1 MRKLITIITISSLA
15 IFNAYCKITAPPFFS
30 DNMVLQQNA
39 NVKLWGESRQNATVT
54 ISASWDKRKT
64 TVRST
69 SDGKWSAE
77 LSTTSAGG
85 PYTITI
91 SDGKSI
97 LKFKN
102 VLLGEV
108 WLCTGQSNMELK
120 LRDNVIG
127 MQEEMA
133 NAHKLTNIRLLHV
146 QNATSPTPTDKIGLV
161 GEGWQEC
168 SSESIADFSATGYF
182 FGKYLNQE
190 LNVPVGL
197 IETCW
202 GGTLAE
208 AWTSESSLR
217 DIPSFKNRL
226 DGLKVIPETNE
237 GRIELYKKQ
246 MAEWEVKMQD
256 YDRGFENG
264 VALWAQNDLDDSEWT
279 DCEVPGF
286 LQEQKIEGMH
296 DFFWMRKTIVLPD
309 SWAGHDLIL
318 DLGAVDDNDFTYFN
332 GVRVGHTEGCIMH
345 RQYRIPYSIVKAGK
359 NTIGVRVMDTGGMSG
374 ILGDDNNILLT
385 KSETEKMSLTGK
397 WKCAAS
403 ISIAEAPTFPLN
415 TATEANYPT
424 FLYNAMIYPL
434 RDFSVKGAIWYQGEA
449 NTSMASQYKDLL
461 PLMIRDWR
469 RTWNFDFPFYIVQ
482 LANYMK
488 VQTGAE
494 ESEWAE
500 LREAQLQTSK
510 TLDNTGLAV
519 IIDIGEEGDIHPKN
533 KSEVGRRLCL
543 NALGGTYGKKI
554 EYSGP
559 IYSGYDIN
567 GNSIRIR
574 FSHCTGG
581 LKGYSYAEKSDRPNL
596 EGFYIAGGD
605 HVFHKADAK
614 IEGETVVVS
623 SPDVLFP
630 IAVRYAWANNP
641 VCNLYNGANLP
652 ASPFRTDIW

>member
-1 MRKLITIITISSLA
+1 
-15 IFNAYCKITAPPFFS
+15 
-30 DNMVLQQNA
+30 MVLQQNTK
-39 NVKLWGESRQNATVT
+39 VKLWGEARQNASVT
-54 ISASWDKRKT
+54 ISTSWNKGIT
-64 TVRST
+64 NVRSS

-77 LSTTSAGG
+77 LSTSSAGG

-91 SDGKSI
+91 SDGKSKLE
-97 LKFKN
+97 LKN
-102 VLLGEV
+102 ILLGEV
-108 WLCTGQSNMELK
+108 WLCTGQSNMELRIK
-120 LRDNVIG
+120 DNIIG
-127 MQEEMA
+127 MKEEMD
-133 NAHKLTNIRLLHV
+133 NAEKLTNIRLLHV
-146 QNATSPTPTDKIGLV
+146 QNTTSPRPTDKINLI

-168 SSESIADFSATGYF
+168 NSETIADFSAAGYF
-182 FGKYLNQE
+182 FGKYLKQE

-226 DGLKVIPETNE
+226 DGLKIIPETNE
-237 GRIELYKKQ
+237 ERIELYKNQ
-246 MAEWEVKMQD
+246 IAEWEVKMKN
-256 YDRGFENG
+256 YDKGYENG
-264 VALWAQNDLDDSEWT
+264 EAIWAENDLDDSDWT
-279 DCEVPGF
+279 SCEVPGF

-296 DFFWMRKTIVLPD
+296 DFFWMRKVIDLPD
-309 SWAGHDLIL
+309 SWAGKDLIL

-345 RQYRIPYSIVKAGK
+345 RQYRIPGHIVKSGK

-374 ILGDDNNILLT
+374 ILGDANNILLT
-385 KSETEKMSLTGK
+385 KSETEKMPLTGK
-397 WKCAAS
+397 WKCKAS
-403 ISIAEAPTFPLN
+403 ISIAKAPTFPLN

-434 RDFSVKGAIWYQGEA
+434 RDYSIKGAIWYQGEA
-449 NTSMASQYKDLL
+449 NTSMAKQYKDLL

-469 RTWNFDFPFYIVQ
+469 KTWNIEFPFYIVQ

-500 LREAQLQTSK
+500 LREAQLQTTQ

-533 KSEVGRRLCL
+533 KAEVGRRLCL
-543 NALGGTYGKKI
+543 NALGKTYGKKL

-559 IYSGYDIN
+559 IFSGYEIERSN
-567 GNSIRIR
+567 VRIR
-574 FSHCTGG
+574 FTHCTGG
-581 LKGYSYAEKSDRPNL
+581 LKAYSYASKSNQPKV

-605 HVFHKADAK
+605 HVFHKANA
-614 IEGETVVVS
+614 IVEGDTVIVS
-623 SPDVLFP
+623 SPDVQFP
-630 IAVRYAWANNP
+630 VAVRYAWANNP
-641 VCNLYNGANLP
+641 VCNLYNGEGLP
-652 ASPFRTDIW
+652 ASPFRTDAW